1 MDKINLQEEVIRDD
15 QGRPCPHARWTHS
28 VLPSTLVYIEEVEP
42 NGVEIYMGNR
52 RNPKHI

>member
-28 VLPSTLVYIEEVEP
+28 VLPSTLVYIEEEFDV
-42 NGVEIYMGNR
+42 VRAIMT
-52 RNPKHI
+52 IDFT